1 MSLTKQQ
8 LAKAT
13 LPCSSLVCLHYQAH
27 LSALHHIIFTE
38 AICMYLVADISIYTS
53 TQYYLGI
60 DAVVT
65 CAAQVSTLFFSL
77 TPDDS
82 TIPGSGVL

>member
-1 MSLTKQQ
+1 
-8 LAKAT
+8 
-13 LPCSSLVCLHYQAH
+13 
-27 LSALHHIIFTE
+27 
-38 AICMYLVADISIYTS
+38 MYLVADISIYTS

-65 CAAQVSTLFFSL
+65 CAAQVSTLFFSF